1 MLCKSEEAPS
11 TQRLAPIWCQLE
23 NVRGRF
29 KEGDIL
35 SVVLPSGKADP
46 SGIEAK
52 VSSTVFLAERS
63 IIQIES
69 RRPRWDVENFANTT
83 LVAGAKFSAR
93 MGQAVLQ
100 HIDAEWHRS
109 QHWALANEHIGKR
122 VIQEVH
128 VPWSMR
134 REGGTGVT
142 GFLWGGGVGR
152 RWDEASNAHL
162 WRFHERKEEGC
173 ASPGR

>member
-1 MLCKSEEAPS
+1 MPQVLPVQLFPDILIFREGRMS
-11 TQRLAPIWCQLE
+11 TIWCQLE

-29 KEGDIL
+29 NKGDIL

-46 SGIEAK
+46 SGIEVK
-52 VSSTVFLAERS
+52 VSSTMFLAERS

-69 RRPRWDVENFANTT
+69 TRIRWNVEHFANTT

-93 MGQAVLQ
+93 TGQAVLQ
-100 HIDAEWHRS
+100 NIGAEWHRS

-142 GFLWGGGVGR
+142 GFPLGGGGGTP
-152 RWDEASNAHL
+152 L
-162 WRFHERKEEGC
+162 G
-173 ASPGR
+173 